1 MADTAL
7 LRADGLRRSYGEH
20 VAVADFT
27 AAVHAGEVVVL
38 VGPNGCGKTTSV
50 EMVLGLRHS
59 DGGTARV
66 LGLDPRRDR
75 REIARSVGVQLQGAA
90 LHSRVR
96 LREQLEYVG
105 ALYGTGQRWREVA
118 GTLGLTGSLDRFYG
132 TLSGGL
138 QRRALVA
145 AALAGEPRL
154 AVLDEPTSGVDVE
167 SRLELWS
174 AVRTLLAAR
183 DAAALVTT
191 HDLTE
196 AEQHADRVLVMRS
209 GRVVADGSPQALVRR
224 SGLAS
229 VLTLRR
235 PAGAGGWAL
244 PEHGGRQL
252 AASPV
257 ELTVGFD
264 RPAGARA
271 FRAAVEAA
279 EAAAAGGSGSARIT
293 ERAPTLQDA
302 YLALA
307 AGDSR

>member
-7 LRADGLRRSYGEH
+7 LRADGLRRSYGEL

-50 EMVLGLRHS
+50 EMALGLRHS
-59 DGGTARV
+59 DGGTARI

-75 REIARSVGVQLQGAA
+75 REVARSVGVQLQGAA

-105 ALYGTGQRWREVA
+105 ALHRTGDRWREVA
-118 GTLGLTGSLDRFYG
+118 ATLGLTGSLDRFYG

-145 AALAGEPRL
+145 TALAGEPRL

-209 GRVVADGSPQALVRR
+209 GRVVAEGSPPALVRR
-224 SGLAS
+224 SGLAA
-229 VLTLRR
+229 VLTVRR
-235 PAGAGGWAL
+235 PAGAGGWTL

-257 ELTVGFD
+257 ELTIGFD
-264 RPAGARA
+264 RPAGAQA
-271 FRAAVEAA
+271 FRAAVEGRAA
-279 EAAAAGGSGSARIT
+279 DGAAGVPRIS

-307 AGDSR
+307 EEDAR

>member
-7 LRADGLRRSYGEH
+7 LLAHGLSRSYGRH
-20 VAVADFT
+20 AAVSDFT

-50 EMVLGLRHS
+50 EMVLGLRRS

-75 REIARSVGVQLQGAA
+75 REVARSVGVQLQGAA

-105 ALYGTGQRWREVA
+105 ALYGTGDRWRDVA
-118 GTLGLTGSLDRFYG
+118 ATLGLTSSLDRFYG

-145 AALAGEPRL
+145 TALAGEPRL

-183 DAAALVTT
+183 DAGTLVTT

-209 GRVVADGSPQALVRR
+209 GRVVADGSPAELVRR

-235 PAGAGGWAL
+235 PAGTAGWVL
-244 PEHGGRQL
+244 PAHDGRPL
-252 AASPV
+252 ATSPV
-257 ELTVGFD
+257 EVTIGFG
-264 RPAGARA
+264 RPAGAQA
-271 FRAAVEAA
+271 FRAAVEG
-279 EAAAAGGSGSARIT
+279 AGGPAGAGTVPRVI
-293 ERAPTLQDA
+293 ERVPTLQDA

-307 AGDSR
+307 AGDPR

>member
-7 LRADGLRRSYGEH
+7 LRAEGLRRSYGSH
-20 VAVADFT
+20 VAVTDFT

-50 EMVLGLRHS
+50 EMALGLRHS
-59 DGGTARV
+59 DGGTVRV

-75 REIARSVGVQLQGAA
+75 REVARSVGVQLQGAA
-90 LHSRVR
+90 LHARVR

-105 ALYGTGQRWREVA
+105 ALYGTGDRWRDVA
-118 GTLGLTGSLDRFYG
+118 ATLGLTGSLDRFYG

-138 QRRALVA
+138 RRRALVA
-145 AALAGEPRL
+145 TALAGEPRL

-209 GRVVADGSPQALVRR
+209 GRVVAAGSPPALVQR

-235 PAGAGGWAL
+235 PAAAGGWTL
-244 PEHGGRQL
+244 PDHDGRRL

-257 ELTVGFD
+257 EVTLGFD
-264 RPAGARA
+264 RPAAA
-271 FRAAVEAA
+271 QDFRTEVERT
-279 EAAAAGGSGSARIT
+279 GGSGAPRIT

-307 AGDSR
+307 EEDSR